1 MLEGKCGM
9 NFNLVGSRIKKA
21 REKMNLTQEELA
33 AMLDLSTTHIS
44 VIERGVK
51 PPKLDTFIRIANALQ
66 VSADYLLED
75 VVNHSSEGVASE
87 LVRSIEELPKKE
99 REKVLAVIRVM
110 TEK

>member
-1 MLEGKCGM
+1 M
-9 NFNLVGSRIKKA
+9 NFNLVGRRIKKA
-21 REKMNLTQEELA
+21 REKRNLTQEELA

-87 LVRSIEELPKKE
+87 LVRAIEELPKTE

-110 TEK
+110 IEK